1 MLGIK
6 LDPSGLSGIVKLAK
20 AMNCKGLK
28 GFKTWVPFLFKAFF
42 KISRF
47 EQ

>member
-6 LDPSGLSGIVKLAK
+6 LDPSGLSGIVKFDNAR
-20 AMNCKGLK
+20 NYKGLK
-28 GFKTWVPFLFKAFF
+28 GFKTWVPFLFEAFL
-42 KISRF
+42 KVSTF